1 MADTAENNV
10 TLDHLRKELSQ
21 MREELAHMLENAGES
36 ARTKAKETAEK
47 AEHMAGEASRVAGRG
62 CGALKETVRE
72 QPVTACAVAAGVGLL
87 VGLLL
92 HRR

>member
-1 MADTAENNV
+1 MAENAENNV
-10 TLDHLRKELSQ
+10 TLDNLRKELSQ
-21 MREELAHMLENAGES
+21 MRDELSQMLETAGES
-36 ARTKAKETAEK
+36 ARAKAKETAAK
-47 AEHMAGEASRVAGRG
+47 AEHMADEASRMAGRG
-62 CGALKETVRE
+62 CGALKDTVRE